1 MNNTKSSVRPEFWNT
16 REDFSHYMNA
26 SSEFDKIIR
35 EASEKLTPDE
45 NRLLYL
51 IMTGEPIDPTV
62 IAKDGLKIW
71 CKTCCKDYNADFH
84 YRKKYG
90 LSTAQVI
97 QMHEERDYK
106 CDICNGNQPPRK
118 VGRTKYKSDTMAID
132 HCHKSGKIRGLLCHV
147 CNTFL
152 GAVKDDTRI
161 LKKMISYLERNN

>member
-1 MNNTKSSVRPEFWNT
+1 MDVMITLEKQSTKTCYRCKEVKDIDMFGI
-16 REDFSHYMNA
+16 A
-26 SSEFDKIIR
+26 
-35 EASEKLTPDE
+35 
-45 NRLLYL
+45 NR
-51 IMTGEPIDPTV
+51 T
-62 IAKDGLKIW
+62 KDGLKIW

-118 VGRTKYKSDTMAID
+118 VGKTSYISDTMAID

-161 LKKMISYLERNN
+161 LKKMINYLERNN